1 MGFSLPCCFSFF
13 LLLLLL
19 FPTDGQTYKN
29 IYLGSSLNADNN
41 SSSWSSPSGHFAFGF
56 QQAGDAGFL
65 LAIWFNKIPERTIVW
80 SADRNNP
87 AQRGSRECSSTD
99 GQLVLDDKQPR
110 MTAMKNW
117 EVVLL
122 ELFTTGLANEDH
134 TPLSPVK
141 KLGKIAREGEQE
153 FKTEVRVIG
162 RTNHKNSVQLI
173 GFYSRPNWCQIMQIA
188 FGVARGLLYLHEECS
203 SQIIRCDTKPQ
214 NFILEETL
222 KARISDFGLAKL
234 LKTDHTKQLQQ
245 SEEPKEGKLHLL
257 VEQDEEAMEDMKRVE
272 RFVMVVIWCIQ
283 EDPSFRPGMK

>member
-1 MGFSLPCCFSFF
+1 VDGRGIISASCNSHHKWRKGFWLEVLQFHKEQNFYSMGFSLPCCFSFF

-110 MTAMKNW
+110 MTAM
-117 EVVLL
+117 
-122 ELFTTGLANEDH
+122 
-134 TPLSPVK
+134 
-141 KLGKIAREGEQE
+141 
-153 FKTEVRVIG
+153 
-162 RTNHKNSVQLI
+162 
-173 GFYSRPNWCQIMQIA
+173 
-188 FGVARGLLYLHEECS
+188 
-203 SQIIRCDTKPQ
+203 
-214 NFILEETL
+214 
-222 KARISDFGLAKL
+222 
-234 LKTDHTKQLQQ
+234 
-245 SEEPKEGKLHLL
+245 
-257 VEQDEEAMEDMKRVE
+257 
-272 RFVMVVIWCIQ
+272 
-283 EDPSFRPGMK
+283 